1 MIGIAKEDAGAHGGQ
16 FIPLNPKDGFALI
29 KGHKYQ
35 VPNDYKGDLFD
46 FEKQEEKKEE
56 KKRKEK

>member
-16 FIPLNPKDGFALI
+16 FVPLDQKDGFALI

-46 FEKQEEKKEE
+46 FEEKPEI